1 MNSAQRRQDARKW
14 KYQVK
19 LTYSQ
24 ADRNGYDNM
33 FDWCRNTFGNGRNGQ
48 HKDVWREK
56 HQEIGT
62 WWQFSDSKAAS
73 LFALKWL

>member
-19 LTYSQ
+19 LTLGQ

-33 FDWCRNTFGNGRNGQ
+33 FDWCCNTFGNGVRN
-48 HKDVWREK
+48 DIWREK
-56 HQEIGT
+56 HLVTGT
-62 WWQFSDSKAAS
+62 WWQFSDSKAAA
-73 LFALKWL
+73 LFTLKWS